1 MRKLIDEDSNI
12 LSQGFN
18 SNWIIRIKK
27 NILSHG
33 YSYPPLI
40 FSLISYIALYCIQ
53 KEVQA
58 DNAGLYLFV
67 QYSMLAILPA
77 LIVFELRPIKL
88 VHDILW
94 SWLFSNALLYIFFGL
109 GTIIIL
115 MSGLGLINT
124 FAFLVH
130 LVVALL
136 ISSRLVGLSL
146 VVIISIGIVI
156 FCKAFS
162 EVLGHVITY
171 EMSIPFLIGYWML
184 LLSSVYISFLRYH
197 YNQQL
202 MKPRSGKFWKK
213 YVSRREREKAYEAA
227 EDMRAVECGEEMS
240 FQENEHNI

>member
-77 LIVFELRPIKL
+77 LIVFELRPIIQPL
-88 VHDILW
+88 EFT
-94 SWLFSNALLYIFFGL
+94 FSLDTLSAIHVV
-109 GTIIIL
+109 
-115 MSGLGLINT
+115 SG
-124 FAFLVH
+124 
-130 LVVALL
+130 
-136 ISSRLVGLSL
+136 S
-146 VVIISIGIVI
+146 
-156 FCKAFS
+156 
-162 EVLGHVITY
+162 
-171 EMSIPFLIGYWML
+171 
-184 LLSSVYISFLRYH
+184 
-197 YNQQL
+197 
-202 MKPRSGKFWKK
+202 
-213 YVSRREREKAYEAA
+213 AYEY
-227 EDMRAVECGEEMS
+227 M
-240 FQENEHNI
+240 